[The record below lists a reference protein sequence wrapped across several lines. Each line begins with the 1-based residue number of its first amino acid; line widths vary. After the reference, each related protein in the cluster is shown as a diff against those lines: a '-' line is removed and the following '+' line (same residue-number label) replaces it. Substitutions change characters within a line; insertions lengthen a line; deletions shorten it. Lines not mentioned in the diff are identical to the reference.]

1 VPTRKQKR
9 RREKLQRHEYEY
21 VIETETGEEIPVESP
36 REAERAKEEDGRKAS
51 ARTPAKG
58 PVDRRGRPLQPP
70 SWRRVLRRATIFAP
84 LIAIFIY
91 LTMPAD
97 RRSLAAIVFN
107 VALLLAFFIP
117 FSYVV
122 DVFMY
127 RMFLRRHERERAAKR
142 SES

>member
-36 REAERAKEEDGRKAS
+36 REAERAQDSPADRKKS
-51 ARTPAKG
+51 APKG

-70 SWRRVLRRATIFAP
+70 SWRRVLRRGAIFAP
-84 LIAIFIY
+84 LMA
-91 LTMPAD
+91 
-97 RRSLAAIVFN
+97 VFVYITSKGQTDN
-107 VALLLAFFIP
+107 VAGAVVAQTALLLAFFLP

-127 RMFLRRHERERAAKR
+127 RMLTRRYERERAAR
-142 SES
+142 RGGR